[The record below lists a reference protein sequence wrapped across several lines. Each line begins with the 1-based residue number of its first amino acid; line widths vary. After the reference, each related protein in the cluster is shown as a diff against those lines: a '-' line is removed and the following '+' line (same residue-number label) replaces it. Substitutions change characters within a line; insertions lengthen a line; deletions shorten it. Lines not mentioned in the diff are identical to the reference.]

1 MDQDDDGAG
10 GTIDR
15 DEVARFS
22 ALASRWWDEDGEFR
36 PLHRINP
43 VRLEFLRERL
53 VRHFA
58 REPRDLAPFRGLSLV
73 DIGCGGGLVAEPMAR
88 LGFSVTGLDADPET
102 LAVGRAHAAAQGLR
116 IDYRCETAEA
126 LAASGVQFDAVLALE
141 VMEHVRDVPLF
152 VAACARLLRP
162 GGAFLASTI
171 NRTPR
176 SFVLAIAGAEYVLRW
191 LPRGTH
197 RWDRFLRPSEVAA
210 ALRGNGLEPRE
221 FAGLVFDLLHGSW
234 GLSSDLAVN
243 YLVFAT
249 QTK

>member
-1 MDQDDDGAG
+1 MDRNETD

-15 DEVARFS
+15 DEVARFA
-22 ALASRWWDEDGEFR
+22 ALAAKWWDEEGEFR

-43 VRLEFLRERL
+43 TRLHFLRDRM
-53 VRHFA
+53 VRHFGRDA
-58 REPRDLAPFRGLSLV
+58 RDLKPFAGLSLV

-88 LGFSVTGLDADPET
+88 LGFSVTGLDADEEA
-102 LAVGRAHAAAQGLR
+102 LAVARAHAEAQGLVVE
-116 IDYRCETAEA
+116 YRATSAEA
-126 LAASGVQFDAVLALE
+126 LAQSGARFDAVLALE

-152 VAACARLLRP
+152 VAAASRLLRP

-171 NRTPR
+171 NRTAR

-210 ALRGNGLEPRE
+210 SLRANGLTPRE
-221 FAGLVFDLLHGSW
+221 VAGLTYEPWRGGW
-234 GLSSDLAVN
+234 NLSSDLAVN

>member
-1 MDQDDDGAG
+1 MDRDDDNG

-15 DEVARFS
+15 DEVARFA

-43 VRLEFLRERL
+43 VRLKFLRDRL
-53 VRHFA
+53 ERHFA
-58 REPRDLAPFRGLSLV
+58 RGARDLAPFRGLSLV

-88 LGFSVTGLDADPET
+88 LGFAVTGLDADTEA
-102 LAVGRAHAAAQGLR
+102 LGVARAHAETQGLA
-116 IDYRCETAEA
+116 IDYRAGTVEA
-126 LAASGVQFDAVLALE
+126 LAAEGLRFDAVLALE
-141 VMEHVRDVPLF
+141 VMEHVRDVTLF
-152 VAACARLLRP
+152 VAAASQLLKP
-162 GGAFLASTI
+162 GGAFIASTI
-171 NRTPR
+171 NRTAR

-210 ALRGNGLEPRE
+210 ALRANGIEARELTGLSYEPWR
-221 FAGLVFDLLHGSW
+221 GGW
-234 GLSSDLAVN
+234 NLSSDLAVN

-249 QTK
+249 PTK